1 MEATILKGHLVK
13 WVMQMICNRRYLV
26 VLVGFLGLPAFASD
40 IHSWSFNGTLYELK
54 TNESEVVVEVK
65 RTHELSQKQMKS
77 LCRKGLGLDLRRK
90 YENKLLEGGFISDTL
105 DTWPF
110 ASLTYE
116 LTNVQFSSVNKNQAK
131 CSANVND
138 TGYKTNLQT
147 TALNY
152 AVAYYSTKQYQNIK
166 PILPLIIKE
175 PSVAMDAAGLVT
187 LLLSQSDVTKAENYY
202 QQYVDV
208 ASISNSDIKHWLARW
223 QFDEGELEES
233 LFIAKQCPSKECERL
248 VIDIEDQM
256 FEQQAESVGELSSY
270 FWFNKLR

>member
-1 MEATILKGHLVK
+1 M
-13 WVMQMICNRRYLV
+13 
-26 VLVGFLGLPAFASD
+26 
-40 IHSWSFNGTLYELK
+40 
-54 TNESEVVVEVK
+54 K
-65 RTHELSQKQMKS
+65 RQHELTTKQMKS
-77 LCRKGLGLDLRRK
+77 LCRKGLGLELRKK
-90 YENKLLEGGFISDTL
+90 YEDKLLEGGFIRETL
-105 DTWPF
+105 DSWPF

-116 LTNVQFSSVNKNQAK
+116 LTNIQFSSLSKNQAQ
-131 CSANVND
+131 CSAMVND

-152 AVAYYSTKQYQNIK
+152 AIAYYSTKQYQHIK

-208 ASISNSDIKHWLARW
+208 SAISNSEIKHWLAQW
-223 QFDEGELEES
+223 QFEQGELEES
-233 LFIAKQCPSKECERL
+233 LFIAKQCSSKECERL

-256 FEQQAESVGELSSY
+256 FEQQAESVGDLSSY
-270 FWFNKLR
+270 F